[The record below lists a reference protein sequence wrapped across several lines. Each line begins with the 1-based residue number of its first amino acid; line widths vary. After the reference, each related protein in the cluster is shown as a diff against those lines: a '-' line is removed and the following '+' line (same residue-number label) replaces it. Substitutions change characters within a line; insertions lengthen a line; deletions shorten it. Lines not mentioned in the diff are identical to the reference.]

1 MKRDQFT
8 FYRSYYE
15 ALKSLPKKDRTDTV
29 MAILAYALDEEL
41 PKLSGVPL
49 SVFTLIRPTL
59 DSGRIKAEN
68 RKNKTKTNQEQNKNK
83 PTSKQHQTGNEG
95 EKEGEVERE
104 GEGESERENDSYIS
118 PPTPSPEGAPKKR
131 FVPPTLDE
139 IIAYCRERSSPVDP
153 QQFYEYFSTPDPQGR
168 TWIDSEGKPVRNWK
182 QKLITWE
189 HKGSARKP
197 RGKPTA
203 QDMSDDA
210 WRYV

>member
-83 PTSKQHQTGNEG
+83 PTSNQHQTGKEG
-95 EKEGEVERE
+95 EKEKEGEVER
-104 GEGESERENDSYIS
+104 EGESERENDSYIS
-118 PPTPSPEGAPKKR
+118 PPTPSPEGEPKKR
-131 FVPPTLDE
+131 FVPPSVDE
-139 IIAYCRERSSPVDP
+139 VRAYCQERGNGI
-153 QQFYEYFSTPDPQGR
+153 DPQGFVDFYAARGWVVGKTHMKDWRAAVR
-168 TWIDSEGKPVRNWK
+168 TWESRDS
-182 QKLITWE
+182 
-189 HKGSARKP
+189 SRKS

>member
-83 PTSKQHQTGNEG
+83 PTSNQHQTGKEG
-95 EKEGEVERE
+95 EREKEKEGEVER
-104 GEGESERENDSYIS
+104 EGESERENDSYIS

-131 FVPPTLDE
+131 FVPPSVDE
-139 IIAYCRERSSPVDP
+139 VRAYCQERGNGI
-153 QQFYEYFSTPDPQGR
+153 DPQGFVDFYAARGWVVGKTPMKDWKAAVR
-168 TWIDSEGKPVRNWK
+168 TWESREN
-182 QKLITWE
+182 
-189 HKGSARKP
+189 ARKP
-197 RGKPTA
+197 HGKPTA